1 MLPLKIRYQSWFLA
15 VNIIMAFLLILL
27 SWYTHSLYR
36 VGLGAI
42 WMLIS
47 LNNIYNNSILELTD
61 EELILRNGLGV
72 VAKRYSYKESR
83 VVVRDKA
90 IYLDDKRVYKHLFTY
105 LEADFERIRDC
116 LVLNNPELNLDR
128 HLIEDEL
135 DS

>member
-1 MLPLKIRYQSWFLA
+1 MPPLKIRYQIWFLA
-15 VNIIMAFLLILL
+15 LNIMMAFLLILL
-27 SWYTHSLYR
+27 AWYTHSLYR

-42 WMLIS
+42 WLLIS

-61 EELILRNGLGV
+61 TELIVRNGLGV
-72 VAKRYSYKESR
+72 VAKRHAYKKSR

-105 LEADFERIRDC
+105 LESDFERVRAY

-128 HLIEDEL
+128 HLIEEE
-135 DS
+135 